1 MGYDGVCYGWV
12 PMVWVCCGSR
22 FGFAAVGYG
31 DHGFFFFFFLV
42 VLMVREG
49 GILQIFSGGGWL
61 VGSVVWVCG
70 ERWSGGQVCCF
81 GFVVGGVY

>member
-1 MGYDGVCYGWV
+1 
-12 PMVWVCCGSR
+12 MVK
-22 FGFAAVGYG
+22 
-31 DHGFFFFFFLV
+31 
-42 VLMVREG
+42 EG